1 MQHEAAFLDALP
13 SAAMYE
19 RSFMHR
25 DTVTH
30 VAVAPVPEF
39 FFTASADGHLK
50 FWKKKGE
57 GHRVRQ
63 DLPGAPG
70 AHHRQARATGPRC
83 SSARHALPHEL
94 CSTQRLRSRHMP
106 SARPAQRMPDARAP
120 ACTS

>member
-1 MQHEAAFLDALP
+1 MAHEAAFLEALP

-30 VAVAPVPEF
+30 TAAAPLSEF

-57 GHRVRQ
+57 GIEFVKTFR
-63 DLPGAPG
+63 
-70 AHHRQARATGPRC
+70 AHLGPITGTSCHPEHSLQQLEPVLAQVPTLTTC
-83 SSARHALPHEL
+83 SAVPTRLAQVL
-94 CSTQRLRSRHMP
+94 C
-106 SARPAQRMPDARAP
+106 
-120 ACTS
+120 